1 MVEFTEEFL
10 KTKKVSQ
17 LRDIAK
23 DMHIKGRWDMTK
35 KELISNILVFQ
46 ENNRELEEL
55 QVKKEVASS
64 EVSANEQNAKEKRL
78 NEGVIVAFKKNEKC
92 KSAKV
97 ISNNEEVA
105 SDIIEVETKMGKKYK
120 INKEDILWVKTGQR
134 WPKGVYHLLVG
145 DGKNAR
151 QRNNK

>member
-10 KTKKVSQ
+10 KTKKVNQ

-46 ENNRELEEL
+46 KNNRELEEL
-55 QVKKEVASS
+55 QEKKEVASS
-64 EVSANEQNAKEKRL
+64 KVSSNDQEAKERRL
-78 NEGVIVAFKKNEKC
+78 HKGVIVAFKKNEKC

-97 ISNNEEVA
+97 ISNDEEIVN
-105 SDIIEVETKMGKKYK
+105 DIIEVETKMGKKYK

-134 WPKGVYHLLVG
+134 WPKGVYHLLIG

-151 QRNNK
+151 QGINK